1 MNGLKERMWIDMI
14 VPSDLLQ
21 YNQRIVLR
29 WLLEAI
35 PTTQLPNNK
44 KYVIFKY
51 ITCILVIYGH
61 PYCFPTYANMRCIHV
76 YS

>member
-1 MNGLKERMWIDMI
+1 MKERMWIDMV

-35 PTTQLPNNK
+35 PTTQLPDNK

-61 PYCFPTYANMRCIHV
+61 PYDCFPTYANMCTCT
-76 YS
+76 